1 MHSIGSGI
9 EKRVK
14 IIIYNFSKS
23 CQKMLDNFFSLCYN
37 KGTIGGRNMEIV
49 TLIISAVVQVAL
61 AIGFFVVY
69 TQYQKATK
77 IARSLER
84 EIEKLTQPNL
94 VSLNPETYN
103 VISRWLKACGV
114 TQVGITLKYDKEK
127 QGYRAL
133 IYTDRAGYLIGK
145 AGCKIEAVK
154 KELAELKQARNI
166 INVEINEVCGFV
178 NQREVDVDAYYSAYM
193 VNWHAYEE
201 AGEEEM

>member
-1 MHSIGSGI
+1 
-9 EKRVK
+9 
-14 IIIYNFSKS
+14 
-23 CQKMLDNFFSLCYN
+23 
-37 KGTIGGRNMEIV
+37 MEIV

-69 TQYQKATK
+69 AQYQKAIK
-77 IARSLER
+77 KARGLER

-94 VSLNPETYN
+94 ISLSPEIYN
-103 VISRWLKACGV
+103 VISRWIKDCGV
-114 TQVGITLKYDKEK
+114 MQVGIALKYDEEK

-154 KELAELKQARNI
+154 KELMELKQARNI
-166 INVEINEVCGFV
+166 VGVEINEVWGFV

-193 VNWHAYEE
+193 LNWQAYEE
-201 AGEEEM
+201 AGEEEI